1 MNCIYAGAFL
11 SFNRNIAESTL
22 FFGELFNLRG
32 NVIATSIENKYL
44 VALRENGE
52 ILYSEAEIVELRS
65 NVRIERIFLLD
76 SPLSKKS
83 LKIQYRRKKILFRA
97 T

>member
-11 SFNRNIAESTL
+11 SFSRNIAESTL

-32 NVIATSIENKYL
+32 NVIATSTENKYL

-52 ILYSEAEIVELRS
+52 ILYSEAEIVTQVKCKNRK
-65 NVRIERIFLLD
+65 NIFIRFAII
-76 SPLSKKS
+76 KKS
-83 LKIQYRRKKILFRA
+83 LKNSIQKKRDII
-97 T
+97 